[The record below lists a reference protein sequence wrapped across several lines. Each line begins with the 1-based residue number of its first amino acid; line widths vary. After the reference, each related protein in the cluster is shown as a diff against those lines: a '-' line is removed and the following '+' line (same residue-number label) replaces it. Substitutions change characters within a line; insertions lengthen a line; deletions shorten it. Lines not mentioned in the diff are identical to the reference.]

1 MCCPEL
7 IVGML
12 FIGKMADN
20 EVVNVSNVRR
30 YCLYS
35 GYLDEFQCKGSVSL
49 DEAQITKV
57 LTLDACYEHHFTEA
71 MLWRDVSKSYY
82 SFVELAASES
92 GTNHPI
98 VSTGKWGCGAFG
110 GVAAHKLL
118 QQSVA
123 AAAAGVDLEFSSFG
137 DLEGCDIIIK
147 ALNDTKPAV
156 DKVLRLLQCCKERRT
171 FVDDATHFLNEV
183 KSPGQFQARDNA
195 NFLV

>member
-1 MCCPEL
+1 M
-7 IVGML
+7 
-12 FIGKMADN
+12 
-20 EVVNVSNVRR
+20 
-30 YCLYS
+30 
-35 GYLDEFQCKGSVSL
+35 
-49 DEAQITKV
+49 
-57 LTLDACYEHHFTEA
+57 
-71 MLWRDVSKSYY
+71 
-82 SFVELAASES
+82 AASES

-171 FVDDATHFLNEV
+171 FVDDVTHFLNEV

-195 NFLV
+195 NFFV